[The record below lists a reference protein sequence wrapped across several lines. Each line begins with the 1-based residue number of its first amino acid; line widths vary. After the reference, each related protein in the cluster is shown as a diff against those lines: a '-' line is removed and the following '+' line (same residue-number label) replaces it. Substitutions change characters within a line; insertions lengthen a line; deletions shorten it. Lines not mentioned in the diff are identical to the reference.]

1 MPAFESERYRL
12 DDLPASKAELLKQL
26 DLGNQTKQK
35 SIFVLTDLNML
46 ISNEKYLGWLILKE
60 RKNLIVYEKF

>member
-35 SIFVLTDLNML
+35 KHFCLNR
-46 ISNEKYLGWLILKE
+46 SQYGYFE
-60 RKNLIVYEKF
+60 RKISWMADFKGKKKI